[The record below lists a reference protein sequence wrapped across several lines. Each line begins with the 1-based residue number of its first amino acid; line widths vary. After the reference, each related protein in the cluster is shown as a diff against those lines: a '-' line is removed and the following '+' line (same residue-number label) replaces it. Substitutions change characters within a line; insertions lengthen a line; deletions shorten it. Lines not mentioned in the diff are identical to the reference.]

1 MAVIDKTQPMR
12 EAEIAAVDYI
22 NGDLADKLTA
32 LDNTDAGLSLGLGK
46 ETSERK
52 AADETLQTNI
62 DDEAARAKAAEE
74 ALQTNITAE
83 NKRAVAAENVLTGLY
98 GGLAEKFP
106 VKTANIGD
114 AQVTEKKLETDLQTL
129 LAFCRTLP
137 AFEFG
142 YSESV
147 SIPASG
153 TTSVEITFDKVFE
166 ETPQVFT
173 EVMCNTLNN
182 ILVAHVTYVDTTKAT
197 IKLYN
202 GGVGQVDNVTVD
214 YLALAGR

>member
-1 MAVIDKTQPMR
+1 MSIIDKHLDVR
-12 EAEIAAVDYI
+12 AALIAVVDYI
-22 NGDLADKLTA
+22 NGALQEKLSVTA
-32 LDNTDAGLSLGLGK
+32 GGEA
-46 ETSERK
+46 ER
-52 AADETLQTNI
+52 AQAVES
-62 DDEAARAKAAEE
+62 
-74 ALQTNITAE
+74 ALQTSINAE
-83 NKRAVAAENVLTGLY
+83 NKRAVAAEDVLSTLY
-98 GGLAEKFP
+98 GELAAKFP
-106 VKTANIGD
+106 VAKGSLASDI
-114 AQVTEKKLETDLQTL
+114 QTL
-129 LAFCRTLP
+129 LSFCETLP

-153 TTSVEITFDKVFE
+153 TTSVEVTFDKVFD

-182 ILVAHVTYVDTTKAT
+182 ILVAHVTYVDTAKAT

-202 GGVGQVDNVTVD
+202 GGVGTVDNVTVD